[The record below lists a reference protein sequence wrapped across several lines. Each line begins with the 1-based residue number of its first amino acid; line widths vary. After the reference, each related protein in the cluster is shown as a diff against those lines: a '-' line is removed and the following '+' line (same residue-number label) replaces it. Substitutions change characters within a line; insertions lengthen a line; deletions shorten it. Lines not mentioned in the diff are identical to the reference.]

1 MEIWQKIKKKFRK
14 LVFKIDYN
22 NNSLYRHIS
31 LYYKRYPWQ
40 KWREID
46 KYFKYEDAVKD
57 MEDIKDK
64 HLCKLPEYYEFD

>member
-1 MEIWQKIKKKFRK
+1 MEIWQKIKKRFRK

-22 NNSLYRHIS
+22 DNRLYKHIS

-46 KYFKYEDAVKD
+46 SYLRYEDAVKD
-57 MEDIKDK
+57 MEDNKYK
-64 HLCKLPEYYEFD
+64 YLHKLPEYYEFG